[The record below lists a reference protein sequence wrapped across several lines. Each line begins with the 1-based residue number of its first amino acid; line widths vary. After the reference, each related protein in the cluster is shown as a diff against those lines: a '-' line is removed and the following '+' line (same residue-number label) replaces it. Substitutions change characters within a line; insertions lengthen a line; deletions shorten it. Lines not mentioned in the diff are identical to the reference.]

1 MVGREAGGFGH
12 AAGDGAAEVEFGFRD
27 SLDDAFEG
35 LETLVVE
42 GEFAGE
48 ETAVGENVEVVG
60 GGEARVDGVAAP
72 AVGIEVE
79 AEDEVGFEDGVDA
92 AAAFSDFC
100 GTVEETFAFAA
111 DGTVGD
117 GGAVLLE
124 AEASGFEEVWW
135 SEGSERVVGGA
146 DEVDASA
153 HGFEDGAE
161 GSGGGER
168 EVAFLDW
175 GGVAHAVPAFF
186 HAGPWAADVAWVDGD
201 AEVCEGLG
209 GIGEGREFRGFAPEA
224 GVGFREGGT
233 RGSGEA
239 ERVGWRGGVAGGAAD
254 EGGGV
259 GDLDVGEPRAGG
271 GGEGRVEELGEGVAG
286 EGLLEGVEGG
296 PIGRGREGSEEPG
309 RRGGWR
315 GGGFFAAGGESGGR
329 GGGGAEE

>member
-1 MVGREAGGFGH
+1 M
-12 AAGDGAAEVEFGFRD
+12 
-27 SLDDAFEG
+27 
-35 LETLVVE
+35 VVE

-146 DEVDASA
+146 DEVDVSA

-161 GSGGGER
+161 GSGGGEG
-168 EVAFLDW
+168 EIAFLDW

-209 GIGEGREFRGFAPEA
+209 GIGERGEFRGFAPEA
-224 GVGFREGGT
+224 GFGFREGGT

-239 ERVGWRGGVAGGAAD
+239 ERVGRGGGVAGGAAD

-329 GGGGAEE
+329 GGGGAEEEGAPGEGPWLVRGHGAVVC